1 MMSKS
6 LNEVEKQV
14 HVAEVVHHGEKLT
27 IPVGM
32 GVQDAIDLLERRR
45 DYLSEKVIIRREFNV
60 FPWDGA
66 NALAQALTNRFGRCR
81 SPPCC
86 RPAGRHHPGSDRRS
100 SEAREAGAAPAA
112 AAGNQSRERVRYC
125 RSACSRNHAEPD

>member
-1 MMSKS
+1 MPELMGRTKLGMTKVRTGCSDITTEEQMMSKS

-66 NALAQALTNRFGRCR
+66 NALAQALTNRFGW
-81 SPPCC
+81 
-86 RPAGRHHPGSDRRS
+86 
-100 SEAREAGAAPAA
+100 AA
-112 AAGNQSRERVRYC
+112 AESTPGFLVANRQR
-125 RSACSRNHAEPD
+125 